1 MKKSLFIIAFIF
13 CVTLSAFAQDSPYQK
28 AMKKE
33 IANLNDADSLN
44 EFQQSANGF
53 ARISQLNPNEWQP
66 YYYNALAYIFQG
78 LDNSLGLAKKDEA
91 LAKAEELIKNAEA
104 ISPNNSEIVTL
115 EGFKIMAEVSADPA
129 SRGQSLSGTVLYTF
143 GKAMKMDSQNPR
155 AALLMGQMEFGM
167 AKFFHSGTEKACG
180 LVKQSQAIFAAQDD
194 EALKAK
200 LAPTWGRPLAN
211 KLAKACQ

>member
-1 MKKSLFIIAFIF
+1 MKNSLLTIALIL
-13 CVTLSAFAQDSPYQK
+13 CIVVSVFAQESPYQK
-28 AMKKE
+28 VMKKE

-44 EFQQSANGF
+44 KFQQSANAF

-66 YYYNALAYIFQG
+66 YYYNALAYIYQG
-78 LDNSLGLAKKDEA
+78 LDNSLSLTKKDEA
-91 LAKAEELIKNAEA
+91 LAKAEELIKKAEA

-115 EGFKIMAEVSADPA
+115 EGFKIMAEVSADPS

-143 GKAMKMDSQNPR
+143 GKAMKMDPQNPR

-180 LVKQSQAIFAAQDD
+180 LVKQSQAIYAVQDD

-200 LAPTWGRPLAN
+200 LAPTWGRPLAE
-211 KLAKACQ
+211 KSVKACQ

>member
-1 MKKSLFIIAFIF
+1 MKNSLLTIALIL
-13 CVTLSAFAQDSPYQK
+13 CTVVSIFAQDSAYQK

-33 IANLNDADSLN
+33 IDKLNIADSLSKY
-44 EFQQSANGF
+44 QQSANGF

-66 YYYNALAYIFQG
+66 YYYNALAYVYQG
-78 LDNSLGLAKKDEA
+78 LDNSLDLNKKDEA
-91 LAKAEELIKNAEA
+91 LAKAEELIKKAEA

-129 SRGQSLSGTVLYTF
+129 SRGQSLSGTVMYTF
-143 GKAMKMDSQNPR
+143 GKAMKMDPQNPR
-155 AALLMGQMEFGM
+155 ASLLMGQMEFGM
-167 AKFFHSGTEKACG
+167 AGFFKSGTEKACG

-200 LAPTWGRPLAN
+200 LAPTWGRAFAE
-211 KLAKACQ
+211 KSAKACQ